1 MARTLIEKS
10 VFLCFFCFCLY
21 ADDVVD
27 DGVDDGVDDVVD
39 DVVGGLRG
47 GGDLGFLSAQTQE

>member
-10 VFLCFFCFCLY
+10 GFFSWFFS
-21 ADDVVD
+21 DVNV
-27 DGVDDGVDDVVD
+27 GLGLG

-47 GGDLGFLSAQTQE
+47 GGGI